1 MSGLDASFYLLE
13 DENTPLHVASVVVFE
28 GPAPSYGDLV
38 RAIVAKLPLVPRYR
52 QRVRGVPLHLGRPVW
67 TDDPHFQILYHVRH
81 TALPAPGNDE
91 QLRNLAGRVLAQRLD
106 PSKPLWELWLVEGV
120 ADGRWAL
127 IAKVH
132 HCMVDGVAGMDLATV
147 MFDLSPDYEPP
158 GEPEPWEPQPEP
170 STLGL
175 LLDSA
180 QRGVT
185 QPLRQLGDMARSA
198 GGLREYGRLRDFA
211 LGLSRTTARFARP
224 SAGTL
229 NGPIG
234 PHRRWC
240 WQQVPLADVRRVR
253 RALGGT
259 VNDVVLAAVTAGYRD
274 LLNSRGALTP
284 ETVVRSA
291 VPVSV
296 RATDERGEFNN
307 RVAAVFVNLPAG
319 VDDPLE
325 RLRIVREQADDV
337 KRSNQA
343 AGTRTL
349 TRLTDTA
356 VAPALLS
363 LGARIPVRL
372 RQDVVQTVTTN
383 VPGPDFPL
391 YVLGRRALEMH
402 PYVPLTGGI
411 RVVTAIISYCGTLYF
426 GITGDFDGMPDLDVL
441 TKGVQGGMAELLQAA
456 ERATGQAGGRPAGQD
471 AGRAPEPAAG
481 RGAGRAAD
489 D

>member
-13 DENTPLHVASVVVFE
+13 NENTPLHVASVVVFE

-52 QRVRGVPLHLGRPVW
+52 QRVRSVPLHLGRPVW
-67 TDDPHFQILYHVRH
+67 ADDPHFQVLYHVRH

-106 PSKPLWELWLVEGV
+106 PDKPLWEIWLVEGLT
-120 ADGRWAL
+120 DDRWAM

-158 GEPEPWEPQPEP
+158 GEPEKWEPAPEP
-170 STLGL
+170 SALEL
-175 LLDSA
+175 LADTA
-180 QRGVT
+180 QRSVT
-185 QPLRQLGDMARSA
+185 QPIRQANDVVRGLSSLGTSLGLGNTWGVSLTETLGAGRAR
-198 GGLREYGRLRDFA
+198 GLRDFA
-211 LGLSRTTARFARP
+211 LGLSRVAGRFTHP
-224 SAGTL
+224 SAGSL

-240 WQQVPLADVRRVR
+240 WQQLPLDDAKAIRK
-253 RALGGT
+253 ALGGT
-259 VNDVVLAAVTAGYRD
+259 INDVVLAAVTAGYRD
-274 LLNSRGALTP
+274 LLNARDELTP
-284 ETVVRSA
+284 DTCVRSA

-296 RATDERGEFNN
+296 RSTDEQGELNN
-307 RVAAVFVNLPAG
+307 RVAAVFVNLPVG

-325 RLRIVREQADDV
+325 RLRRIREQTDDV
-337 KRSNQA
+337 KGSNQA
-343 AGTRTL
+343 AGTKAL

-363 LGARIPVRL
+363 LAARLPVRL
-372 RQDVVQTVTTN
+372 RQDIVQTVTTN
-383 VPGPDFPL
+383 VPGPNFPL
-391 YVLGRRALEMH
+391 YVMGRRVLELH

-411 RVVTAIISYCGTLYF
+411 RVATAIVSYCGTLHF
-426 GITGDFDGMPDLDVL
+426 GITGDFDGMPDLDL
-441 TKGVQGGMAELLQAA
+441 LGKGIQAGFDELLA
-456 ERATGQAGGRPAGQD
+456 EAGKR
-471 AGRAPEPAAG
+471 
-481 RGAGRAAD
+481 
-489 D
+489 

>member
-13 DENTPLHVASVVVFE
+13 DENTPLHVASVIVFE
-28 GPAPSYGDLV
+28 GPAPSYGDLIRQV
-38 RAIVAKLPLVPRYR
+38 VAKLPQVPRYR
-52 QRVRGVPLHLGRPVW
+52 QRVRSVPLHLGRPVW
-67 TDDPHFQILYHVRH
+67 VDDPHFQILYHVRH
-81 TALPAPGNDE
+81 TALPQPGTDE

-106 PSKPLWELWLVEGV
+106 PGKPLWEIWLVEGL
-120 ADGRWAL
+120 ADGRWAM

-132 HCMVDGVAGMDLATV
+132 HCMVDGVAGMDLATI
-147 MFDLSPDYEPP
+147 MFDLSPEYRPP
-158 GEPEPWEPQPEP
+158 AEIPAWEPGPGP
-170 STLGL
+170 SGL
-175 LLDSA
+175 DLLRDAA

-185 QPLRQLGDMARSA
+185 QPVRQLTDVARGL
-198 GGLREYGRLRDFA
+198 GGVREVRSLRDFA
-211 LGLSRTTARFARP
+211 LGLSRATARFARP

-240 WQQVPLADVRRVR
+240 WQAIPLDEAKEIRK
-253 RALGGT
+253 ALGGT

-274 LLNSRGALTP
+274 LLAGRGALEP
-284 ETVVRSA
+284 GTVVRSA

-296 RATDERGEFNN
+296 RDTGQRGELNN

-319 VDDPLE
+319 EEDPLE
-325 RLRIVREQADDV
+325 RLLRVREQTDDV

-343 AGTRTL
+343 AGTKTL

-363 LGARIPVRL
+363 LGARLPVRL
-372 RQDVVQTVTTN
+372 RQDLVQTVTTN

-391 YVLGRRALEMH
+391 YVMGRRVLELH

-411 RVVTAIISYCGTLYF
+411 RVATAIVSYCGTLYF
-426 GITGDFDGMPDLDVL
+426 GITGDFDAMPDLDVL
-441 TKGVQGGMAELLQAA
+441 TKGVRGGFDELLTAA
-456 ERATGQAGGRPAGQD
+456 RR
-471 AGRAPEPAAG
+471 
-481 RGAGRAAD
+481 
-489 D
+489 